1 MYYRQ
6 RERKCIVF
14 SPEASDNTLTKW
26 RNLMKKYAALTMI
39 VLLAGSLT
47 FAQATGEANSAK
59 EETVLHLWMGIPA
72 ENGPQDVIDAFNRE
86 FKEKGIRIEYERYVN
101 NDQGNLKLE
110 TNLLSGSEI
119 DVYASYGG
127 LTRVAKRAE
136 AKMALDLTSYLKRDN
151 MTPES
156 IFGETAIALSRVN
169 GLLYSL
175 PTTLTKT
182 SFLINKTMFDEAGIP
197 VPDSWT
203 YDEFRAIAKKLTK
216 GEGLDKVYGMFWN
229 STQNFYEMQARLS
242 SRTLGGDWMYDPN
255 GKETQ
260 LNHPVLVQT
269 LELIN
274 NTMNVD
280 GSAPSHVDTVTQKLT
295 MENMFLSGRAAIVVD
310 NFIIRSVKDLQQ
322 YPHDFVTAFVPQP
335 VAYKGG
341 DIYTWAQYGD
351 QLSIN
356 PKSKN
361 KDAAWEFLK
370 WYATNGVQYMAIG
383 GRIGLANTLDK
394 DSVVGRFFKGVDQ
407 IIDIESAKKHFI
419 YNKGDNLT
427 STTIFTK
434 APEIQK
440 VMNEECEA
448 VMTGRKSAQQG
459 LDDAKARADEFLKK

>member
-1 MYYRQ
+1 
-6 RERKCIVF
+6 
-14 SPEASDNTLTKW
+14 
-26 RNLMKKYAALTMI
+26 MKKILALTMI
-39 VLLAGSLT
+39 VLMLGSFV
-47 FAQATGEANSAK
+47 FAQGSQESDDSK
-59 EETVLHLWMGIPA
+59 EMTVLNLWMGIPA
-72 ENGPQDVIDAFNRE
+72 ENGPQDVVDAFNHE
-86 FKEKGIRIEYERYVN
+86 YADKGIRIEYERYVN

-136 AKMALDLTSYLKRDN
+136 AKMALDLTEYLQRDN
-151 MTPES
+151 MIPED
-156 IFGETAIALSRVN
+156 IFGETAITLSKVD
-169 GLLYSL
+169 GILYSL

-182 SFLINKTMFDEAGIP
+182 SFLINKTLFDEAGIP

-203 YDEFRAIAKKLTK
+203 YQEFREIAKKLTK

-242 SRTLGGDWMYDPN
+242 SRTLGGDWMYAPN
-255 GKETQ
+255 GEETQ
-260 LNHPVLVQT
+260 LNHPIIVQT
-269 LELIN
+269 LDLIN

-295 MENMFLSGRAAIVVD
+295 MENMFLSGKAAIVVD
-310 NFIIRSVKDLQQ
+310 NFIIRSVKDLEQ

-335 VAYKGG
+335 VAYEGG
-341 DIYTWAQYGD
+341 DTYTWAQYGD

-370 WYATNGVQYMAIG
+370 WYATDGVQYMAIG

-394 DSVVGRFFKGVDQ
+394 DAVVGRFFKGVDE

-448 VMTGRKSAQQG
+448 IMTGRKSAQQG
-459 LDDAKARADEFLKK
+459 MDDAKVRADSFLQK

>member
-1 MYYRQ
+1 MLGGNFEMYYRQ

-197 VPDSWT
+197 VPDLGPMMNSAQLQRSSPREKDWT
-203 YDEFRAIAKKLTK
+203 RFTACSGTPPRTSTKCRHASRPARAGATGCMILMERKPSSITR
-216 GEGLDKVYGMFWN
+216 Y
-229 STQNFYEMQARLS
+229 S
-242 SRTLGGDWMYDPN
+242 SRHSN
-255 GKETQ
+255 
-260 LNHPVLVQT
+260 
-269 LELIN
+269 
-274 NTMNVD
+274 
-280 GSAPSHVDTVTQKLT
+280 
-295 MENMFLSGRAAIVVD
+295 
-310 NFIIRSVKDLQQ
+310 
-322 YPHDFVTAFVPQP
+322 
-335 VAYKGG
+335 
-341 DIYTWAQYGD
+341 
-351 QLSIN
+351 
-356 PKSKN
+356 
-361 KDAAWEFLK
+361 
-370 WYATNGVQYMAIG
+370 
-383 GRIGLANTLDK
+383 
-394 DSVVGRFFKGVDQ
+394 
-407 IIDIESAKKHFI
+407 
-419 YNKGDNLT
+419 
-427 STTIFTK
+427 
-434 APEIQK
+434 
-440 VMNEECEA
+440 
-448 VMTGRKSAQQG
+448 
-459 LDDAKARADEFLKK
+459 